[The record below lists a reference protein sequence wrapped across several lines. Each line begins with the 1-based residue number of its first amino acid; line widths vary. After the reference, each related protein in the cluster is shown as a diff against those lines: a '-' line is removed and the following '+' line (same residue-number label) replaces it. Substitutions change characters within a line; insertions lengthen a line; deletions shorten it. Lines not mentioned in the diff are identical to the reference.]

1 MFIILLIMKKIK
13 ILFLSSSLE
22 NSGPV
27 NVLFNIIKYLDRE
40 KMDVTILSL
49 GHSKNKSRKE
59 EFKALVG
66 LNVVELHY
74 KNICQSFCQ
83 YFNFMNSYKFDIIHA
98 HCLRSLLF
106 TFLINSNSLK
116 FYTIHIFPGYQTLA
130 IQGKLR
136 GKGLNILSRFL
147 IKRTD
152 VNIACADF
160 LRREI
165 IDSITSHC
173 LSVPN
178 GVEAKAKISVFE
190 KNVLKSK
197 LSLDLKMQY
206 FIFIGRLS
214 VEKRPMFLIENFIKS
229 FPKEYGLIILGDGPL
244 LSQILP
250 FNSERIRVLKVKTN
264 VFDYLVA
271 SDFYISASVVEGL
284 ANTFLEALSV
294 GLPCLVSNIPSHREV
309 LSGSEEFIG
318 LDFETDDGDDFQYK
332 ALCFLEQISKNTKLN
347 VARYFEKYY
356 TAKRMSEDYQKIYI
370 SKYTE
375 KKDV

>member
-1 MFIILLIMKKIK
+1 
-13 ILFLSSSLE
+13 
-22 NSGPV
+22 
-27 NVLFNIIKYLDRE
+27 
-40 KMDVTILSL
+40 
-49 GHSKNKSRKE
+49 
-59 EFKALVG
+59 
-66 LNVVELHY
+66 
-74 KNICQSFCQ
+74 
-83 YFNFMNSYKFDIIHA
+83 
-98 HCLRSLLF
+98 
-106 TFLINSNSLK
+106 
-116 FYTIHIFPGYQTLA
+116 
-130 IQGKLR
+130 
-136 GKGLNILSRFL
+136 
-147 IKRTD
+147 
-152 VNIACADF
+152 
-160 LRREI
+160 
-165 IDSITSHC
+165 
-173 LSVPN
+173 
-178 GVEAKAKISVFE
+178 
-190 KNVLKSK
+190 
-197 LSLDLKMQY
+197 
-206 FIFIGRLS
+206 
-214 VEKRPMFLIENFIKS
+214 MFLIENFIKS

-250 FNSERIRVLKVKTN
+250 FNSERIRVLGFKTN

>member
-250 FNSERIRVLKVKTN
+250 FNSERIRVLGFK
-264 VFDYLVA
+264 
-271 SDFYISASVVEGL
+271 
-284 ANTFLEALSV
+284 
-294 GLPCLVSNIPSHREV
+294 
-309 LSGSEEFIG
+309 
-318 LDFETDDGDDFQYK
+318 
-332 ALCFLEQISKNTKLN
+332 SK
-347 VARYFEKYY
+347 
-356 TAKRMSEDYQKIYI
+356 
-370 SKYTE
+370 
-375 KKDV
+375 